1 MSVAPGHAVG
11 SSSREAL
18 GPARIVSLTL
28 FASLP
33 LVALAMAFLTAHVDG
48 STALDFG
55 QFYDA
60 AEAVLQGESPYDAA
74 AGPPS
79 PWGGPYPYP
88 PLPALLAIP
97 FTLVSLEAA
106 RVAVMAALVLV
117 ALAIPLVLGVRDW
130 RCFGLALLWPPVISA
145 IQTGNLTL
153 PLALA
158 AAVAWR
164 CRERAV
170 VSSGLVAVT
179 LAAKLFLWPLVV
191 WFAATRR
198 FLTSLLTVLVAIG
211 LLALSWAVIGFAGL
225 ADYPDLMRR
234 LQDSVGMDSY
244 TLYVVGLDLGLPS
257 PLARMLWLG
266 AGAAILGA
274 LVVVARRGDER
285 SAFILAIA
293 ASLALTPIVWLHYF
307 ALLLLVVSLAQPR
320 LGLLWFLPLGMV
332 VTPGSGHPTP
342 FETAATLAIAAVMMF
357 LALRG
362 TGMRVAS
369 RPVQA
374 VADDGGGV
382 R

>member
-1 MSVAPGHAVG
+1 
-11 SSSREAL
+11 
-18 GPARIVSLTL
+18 
-28 FASLP
+28 
-33 LVALAMAFLTAHVDG
+33 
-48 STALDFG
+48 
-55 QFYDA
+55 
-60 AEAVLQGESPYDAA
+60 
-74 AGPPS
+74 
-79 PWGGPYPYP
+79 
-88 PLPALLAIP
+88 
-97 FTLVSLEAA
+97 
-106 RVAVMAALVLV
+106 
-117 ALAIPLVLGVRDW
+117 
-130 RCFGLALLWPPVISA
+130 
-145 IQTGNLTL
+145 
-153 PLALA
+153 
-158 AAVAWR
+158 
-164 CRERAV
+164 
-170 VSSGLVAVT
+170 
-179 LAAKLFLWPLVV
+179 VV